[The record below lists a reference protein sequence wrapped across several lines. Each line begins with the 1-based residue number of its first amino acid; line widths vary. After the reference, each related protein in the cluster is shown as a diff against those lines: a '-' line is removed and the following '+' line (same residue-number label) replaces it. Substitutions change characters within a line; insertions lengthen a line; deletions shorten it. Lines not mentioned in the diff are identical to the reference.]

1 MHFCCPELRTAGK
14 ILYIWA
20 NSCQH
25 DCRAQISN
33 IKKNKVFFMKF
44 AVILVVA
51 LGLVLCALS
60 AGCTS
65 PTQVEIKPLE
75 TTVPTPPPATS
86 TSASSST
93 ATVIS
98 TPVAVETLPSGQNVD
113 IQVEKQRPDATIHL
127 LYNGGEG
134 EMFVQNIMMR
144 VTRSDG
150 QVEEH
155 YLNDG
160 ARKPRRG
167 DELVIAGTRG
177 SDQVVVF
184 LTSSGK
190 TYRIFDKPL
199 VLPYY

>member
-1 MHFCCPELRTAGK
+1 
-14 ILYIWA
+14 
-20 NSCQH
+20 
-25 DCRAQISN
+25 
-33 IKKNKVFFMKF
+33 MKCT
-44 AVILVVA
+44 VILVVTLA
-51 LGLVLCALS
+51 LVFCALS

-65 PTQVEIKPLE
+65 PTQAEIKPLE
-75 TTVPTPPPATS
+75 TTISTPPPQT

-93 ATVIS
+93 ATVVS
-98 TPVAVETLPSGQNVD
+98 TPVAVETLPAGQDVN

-150 QVEEH
+150 VVEEQ
-155 YLNDG
+155 YLNDKT
-160 ARKPRRG
+160 RKPRRG
-167 DELVIAGTRG
+167 DELVMAGTRG

-184 LTSSGK
+184 LTSAGK

>member
-1 MHFCCPELRTAGK
+1 
-14 ILYIWA
+14 
-20 NSCQH
+20 
-25 DCRAQISN
+25 
-33 IKKNKVFFMKF
+33 
-44 AVILVVA
+44 
-51 LGLVLCALS
+51 
-60 AGCTS
+60 
-65 PTQVEIKPLE
+65 
-75 TTVPTPPPATS
+75 
-86 TSASSST
+86 
-93 ATVIS
+93 VIS
-98 TPVAVETLPSGQNVD
+98 TPVAVETLPAGQNVD

-160 ARKPRRG
+160 TGKPRRG

-184 LTSSGK
+184 LTSAGK
-190 TYRIFDKPL
+190 TYRILDKPL
-199 VLPYY
+199 VSPYY

>member
-1 MHFCCPELRTAGK
+1 MKYTA
-14 ILYIWA
+14 
-20 NSCQH
+20 
-25 DCRAQISN
+25 
-33 IKKNKVFFMKF
+33 
-44 AVILVVA
+44 ILVVT

-65 PTQVEIKPLE
+65 PTQSEIKPLE
-75 TTVPTPPPATS
+75 TTVSTPFPTLSP
-86 TSASSST
+86 SSST
-93 ATVIS
+93 VTVVS
-98 TPVAVETLPSGQNVD
+98 TPVAVETLPAGQYVN
-113 IQVEKQRPDATIHL
+113 IQVEKQRPDASIHL

-134 EMFVQNIMMR
+134 EIFVQNIMMR

-150 QVEEH
+150 QVEEQ
-155 YLNDG
+155 YLNEG
-160 ARKPRRG
+160 TRKPRRG

-199 VLPYY
+199 ELPYY

>member
-1 MHFCCPELRTAGK
+1 MKCSL
-14 ILYIWA
+14 ILLA
-20 NSCQH
+20 T
-25 DCRAQISN
+25 
-33 IKKNKVFFMKF
+33 
-44 AVILVVA
+44 

-65 PTQVEIKPLE
+65 PTQAEIKPLE
-75 TTVPTPPPATS
+75 TTVPTPPPVTS
-86 TSASSST
+86 TSSST
-93 ATVIS
+93 ATVVS
-98 TPVAVETLPSGQNVD
+98 TPFAVETLPAGQVVD

-150 QVEEH
+150 QVEEQ
-155 YLNDG
+155 YLNDKT
-160 ARKPRRG
+160 RKPRRG
-167 DELVIAGTRG
+167 DELVMAGTRG
-177 SDQVVVF
+177 SDQVVIF

-199 VLPYY
+199 ILPYY

>member
-14 ILYIWA
+14 ILFICA
-20 NSCQH
+20 NAGQH
-25 DCRAQISN
+25 DCRAQIRN
-33 IKKNKVFFMKF
+33 IKKNKAFFMKCT
-44 AVILVVA
+44 VILVVTLA
-51 LGLVLCALS
+51 LVFCALS

-65 PTQVEIKPLE
+65 PTQAEIKPLE
-75 TTVPTPPPATS
+75 TTVSTPPPQT

-93 ATVIS
+93 ATVVS
-98 TPVAVETLPSGQNVD
+98 TPVAVETLPAGQDVN

-134 EMFVQNIMMR
+134 EGYVQNIMMR

-150 QVEEH
+150 QVEEQ
-155 YLNDG
+155 YLNDKT
-160 ARKPRRG
+160 RKPRRG
-167 DELVIAGTRG
+167 DELVMAGTRG

-190 TYRIFDKPL
+190 TYRIYDKPL

>member
-1 MHFCCPELRTAGK
+1 
-14 ILYIWA
+14 
-20 NSCQH
+20 
-25 DCRAQISN
+25 
-33 IKKNKVFFMKF
+33 MKCT
-44 AVILVVA
+44 VILVVSLA
-51 LGLVLCALS
+51 LVFCALS

-65 PTQVEIKPLE
+65 PTQAEIKPLE
-75 TTVPTPPPATS
+75 TTISTPPPQT

-93 ATVIS
+93 ATVVS
-98 TPVAVETLPSGQNVD
+98 TPVAVETLPAGQDVN

-150 QVEEH
+150 VVEEQ
-155 YLNDG
+155 YLNDKT
-160 ARKPRRG
+160 RKPRRG
-167 DELVIAGTRG
+167 DELVMAGTRG

-190 TYRIFDKPL
+190 TYRIYDKPL

>member
-1 MHFCCPELRTAGK
+1 
-14 ILYIWA
+14 
-20 NSCQH
+20 
-25 DCRAQISN
+25 
-33 IKKNKVFFMKF
+33 MKCT
-44 AVILVVA
+44 VILVAA

-65 PTQVEIKPLE
+65 PTQAEIKPLE
-75 TTVPTPPPATS
+75 TTVSTPPPQT

-93 ATVIS
+93 ATVVS
-98 TPVAVETLPSGQNVD
+98 TPVAVETLPAGQDVN

-150 QVEEH
+150 VVEEQ
-155 YLNDG
+155 YLNDKT
-160 ARKPRRG
+160 RKPRRG
-167 DELVIAGTRG
+167 DELVMAGTRG

-190 TYRIFDKPL
+190 TYRIYDKPL

>member
-1 MHFCCPELRTAGK
+1 
-14 ILYIWA
+14 
-20 NSCQH
+20 
-25 DCRAQISN
+25 
-33 IKKNKVFFMKF
+33 MKCTL
-44 AVILVVA
+44 ILVA
-51 LGLVLCALS
+51 TLGLVLCALS
-60 AGCTS
+60 AGCSS

-75 TTVPTPPPATS
+75 TTVPAPPPT
-86 TSASSST
+86 TTTTST
-93 ATVIS
+93 ATVVS
-98 TPVAVETLPSGQNVD
+98 TPVAVETLPAGQDVN
-113 IQVEKQRPDATIHL
+113 IQVEKQRPDASIHL
-127 LYNGGEG
+127 LFNGGEG

-150 QVEEH
+150 QVEEQ

-160 ARKPRRG
+160 TRKPRRG

-199 VLPYY
+199 VSSYY

>member
-1 MHFCCPELRTAGK
+1 
-14 ILYIWA
+14 
-20 NSCQH
+20 
-25 DCRAQISN
+25 
-33 IKKNKVFFMKF
+33 MKYTMTLI
-44 AVILVVA
+44 AA

-65 PTQVEIKPLE
+65 PTQAEIKPLE
-75 TTVPTPPPATS
+75 TTVTTLPTI

-93 ATVIS
+93 STVVS
-98 TPVAVETLPSGQNVD
+98 TPVAVETLPAGQNVN
-113 IQVEKQRPDATIHL
+113 IHIEKQRPDATIHL

-150 QVEEH
+150 QVEEQ
-155 YLNDG
+155 YLNDQT
-160 ARKPRRG
+160 RKPRRG
-167 DELVIAGTRG
+167 DELVMAGTRG
-177 SDQVVVF
+177 TDQVVVF

>member
-1 MHFCCPELRTAGK
+1 LLPGTAYSWKKPVHFGK
-14 ILYIWA
+14 QLSARLQSA
-20 NSCQH
+20 NQKY
-25 DCRAQISN
+25 
-33 IKKNKVFFMKF
+33 KKNKAFFMKCT
-44 AVILVVA
+44 VILVAA

-65 PTQVEIKPLE
+65 PTQAEIKPLE
-75 TTVPTPPPATS
+75 TTVPAPPPTTPTS
-86 TSASSST
+86 TSSST
-93 ATVIS
+93 ATVVS
-98 TPVAVETLPSGQNVD
+98 TPVAVETLPAGQDVD

-127 LYNGGEG
+127 IFNGGEG

-150 QVEEH
+150 QVEEQ
-155 YLNDG
+155 YLNDKT
-160 ARKPRRG
+160 RKPRRG
-167 DELVIAGTRG
+167 DELVMAGTRG

-184 LTSSGK
+184 LTSAGK